1 MLELEVGRKVSR
13 SRRRTIR
20 RGSPA
25 PAVMAVAEG
34 EWLGVRSVCG
44 LPLCFSGGD
53 WGISILLAGRLN
65 EPAKKRA
72 AHGVAHCLVGPTQ
85 DRGPVEVVG
94 QPATGVEA
102 EDHVNVNACHAWLA
116 NSNRLT
122 APPYDFGMFVWCY
135 NMFRLCNLIN
145 FEL

>member
-72 AHGVAHCLVGPTQ
+72 AHGVTHCLVGPTQ

-94 QPATGVEA
+94 QPATGVEV
-102 EDHVNVNACHAWLA
+102 EP
-116 NSNRLT
+116 SRI
-122 APPYDFGMFVWCY
+122 M
-135 NMFRLCNLIN
+135 
-145 FEL
+145 